1 MRRNKRR
8 WIELGKDL
16 LIGLL
21 SLSAAALLLVSPLAQ
36 GSGLGRLLDQG
47 TVQSALAPGTAQS
60 IPAAAVPI
68 RMTVRTQAGLYG
80 AQYDDEAVSALFDMA
95 GPLLGEALRY
105 AGEPEPLGEAMA
117 NAGETRRSVSV
128 DPSLSADE
136 GQWRALLGSPHIY
149 FCYALPVPLSVL
161 GSWLTPEESSSGL
174 EGSARHI
181 LLTAFSSGTVVLCW
195 QDESGGFYLSE
206 TGLDASL
213 HLDHIVE
220 SVTPNNAFFAF
231 EGGAL
236 SGGVYPYTLFTGQDL
251 YAPAYLSTDP
261 VPISDSAQISRL
273 LDALSFSDL
282 NRAEGSDS
290 AIYVDGDDTVRL
302 YPNGMVRCHT
312 VQGRYAAAPG
322 LEGAVESAWSL
333 ASAALE
339 PFTGEARLYLHSVQE
354 RGGAY
359 TVSFGY
365 LLNGSPVIMSDRDWC
380 AQFTVQDGA
389 VSEFT
394 LYLRAYSLA
403 GQDALLLPEEK
414 AVAALAAL
422 TDDPRELIVQYQDAG
437 DGTVEPGWVGRSA
450 RADA

>member
-1 MRRNKRR
+1 MERNKRR

-16 LIGLL
+16 LIALL
-21 SLSAAALLLVSPLAQ
+21 SLSAAALLLASPLAQ

-47 TVQSALAPGTAQS
+47 TGQSALAAGTAQS
-60 IPAAAVPI
+60 IPAAAVPV

-80 AQYDDEAVSALFDMA
+80 AQYDDEAVRSLFDTA
-95 GPLLGEALRY
+95 GPLLGEALCH

-117 NAGETRRSVSV
+117 DAGETRRSLSA

-136 GQWRALLGSPHIY
+136 GQWRELLASPHIY
-149 FCYALPVPLSVL
+149 FCYAQPVPLSVL

-174 EGSARHI
+174 EGSARQI
-181 LLTAFSSGTVVLCW
+181 LLTAFSNGSVALCW
-195 QDESGGFYLSE
+195 LDESGGFYLSK

-231 EGGAL
+231 DGGAL
-236 SGGVYPYTLFTGQDL
+236 PIEVDPYTLFTGQDL
-251 YAPAYLSTDP
+251 YAPVYLSTDP
-261 VPISDSAQISRL
+261 VPISDSAQVSRL
-273 LDALSFSDL
+273 LGALSFSDL

-290 AIYVDGDDTVRL
+290 AIYVDGDDTIRL
-302 YPNGMVRCHT
+302 HPNGMVRCHT
-312 VQGRYAAAPG
+312 VKGRYAAGPG
-322 LEGAVESAWSL
+322 IQGAVESAWSL

-339 PFTGEARLYLHSVQE
+339 PFIGEARLYLYSVQE
-354 RGGAY
+354 KGGVC

-365 LLNGSPVIMSDRDWC
+365 LLNGRPVTLHDRDWC

-394 LYLRAYSLA
+394 LYLRAYAPA
-403 GQDALLLPEEK
+403 GRDALLLPEER
-414 AVAALAAL
+414 AAAALAAL

-450 RADA
+450 SVGA

>member
-1 MRRNKRR
+1 MRHNERR

-16 LIGLL
+16 LIALL
-21 SLSAAALLLVSPLAQ
+21 ALSAAALLVASPLVQ
-36 GSGLGRLLDQG
+36 DSGLGGLLDKG
-47 TVQSALAPGTAQS
+47 TAQSAPGFGMAQS

-80 AQYDDEAVSALFDMA
+80 AQYDDEAVSALFDTA
-95 GPLLGEALRY
+95 GPLLGEALCY
-105 AGEPEPLGEAMA
+105 AGEPEPLGQAMA
-117 NAGETRRSVSV
+117 GAGETRKSV
-128 DPSLSADE
+128 PAAQSLSADE
-136 GQWRALLGSPHIY
+136 GQWRALLASPHVY
-149 FCYALPVPLSVL
+149 FCYAQPVPLSVL
-161 GSWLTPEESSSGL
+161 GSWLTPEESGSGL
-174 EGSARHI
+174 EGSARQI
-181 LLTAFSSGTVVLCW
+181 LLTAFSNGTVALCW
-195 QDESGGFYLSE
+195 QDESGGFYLSG

-220 SVTPNNAFFAF
+220 SVTPNNAYFAF
-231 EGGAL
+231 DGGTLPAE
-236 SGGVYPYTLFTGQDL
+236 VDPYTLFTGQDL

-290 AIYVDGDDTVRL
+290 AIYVDGDDTIRL
-302 YPNGMVRCHT
+302 HPNGMVRCHT
-312 VQGRYAAAPG
+312 VQGRYGAGPG
-322 LEGAVESAWSL
+322 LQGAVESAWSL

-339 PFTGEARLYLHSVQE
+339 PFIGEARLYLYSVRE
-354 RGGAY
+354 KGGAY

-365 LLNGSPVIMSDRDWC
+365 LLNGSPVTVNDQDRC

-394 LYLRAYSLA
+394 LYLRTYALA
-403 GQDALLLPEEK
+403 GRDALLLPEER
-414 AVAALAAL
+414 AVAALTAL

-437 DGTVEPGWVGRSA
+437 DGTVEPGWVARSA